1 MEIAT
6 TLSNREEIY
15 GEYAGTAEI
24 AVYLKTAI
32 RGFTQERGKDLS
44 PDQVDALDMIA
55 TKVARILNGNANHI
69 DGWHD
74 ISCYAALVARRLERD
89 QV

>member
-1 MEIAT
+1 
-6 TLSNREEIY
+6 
-15 GEYAGTAEI
+15 
-24 AVYLKTAI
+24 
-32 RGFTQERGKDLS
+32 
-44 PDQVDALDMIA
+44 MIA